1 MEQKQVVVR
10 PDELETIMT
19 DWTMAKVM
27 CGPRVEAF
35 QPLSKSTYPLVK
47 K

>member
-10 PDELETIMT
+10 PNELETIMT
-19 DWTMAKVM
+19 DWTMTKLM
-27 CGPRVEAF
+27 CGPQVEPF
-35 QPLSKSTYPLVK
+35 QQLSKSTCPLVK